1 MTVVTGVAGSGKST
15 LISRVF
21 AQKYEKDVIKI
32 DQSPITATNRSMP
45 ATFLGFF
52 DEIRKVFAKENN
64 VEEGLFSFNSKGA
77 CPVCDG
83 KGVLV
88 TELVFM
94 DPIINTCEACKGTR
108 YSEEVLSK
116 LYKGKCIVD
125 VLSMTVDE
133 ALEFLQKRSYVKSYK
148 Q

>member
-32 DQSPITATNRSMP
+32 DQSPVTATNRSMP

-64 VEEGLFSFNSKGA
+64 VEEGLFSFNSK
-77 CPVCDG
+77 
-83 KGVLV
+83 
-88 TELVFM
+88 ELVLFVM
-94 DPIINTCEACKGTR
+94 VKEYLLQSL
-108 YSEEVLSK
+108 YSWTLLLIHVKLAKVLD
-116 LYKGKCIVD
+116 IVKKFCQNYIK
-125 VLSMTVDE
+125 VNV
-133 ALEFLQKRSYVKSYK
+133 
-148 Q
+148 